1 MNLYFVF
8 CYVRTLLMKTHQI
21 PLQAY
26 LEALKFMGV
35 EDIDLDETQCKVIY
49 LDLFTQQNSI
59 DRILNHFLGIIA
71 NLIFE
76 NKIKGY
82 ISNSHNKL
90 VISKQN
96 PFPSLAAVV

>member
-1 MNLYFVF
+1 
-8 CYVRTLLMKTHQI
+8 MKTHQI
-21 PLQAY
+21 PIEAY

-35 EDIDLDETQCKVIY
+35 EDIDLDETQCMVLHIY
-49 LDLFTQQNSI
+49 LHVWIWSI
-59 DRILNHFLGIIA
+59 SFYGAGIIA

-96 PFPSLAAVV
+96 AFPSLAAIV

>member
-1 MNLYFVF
+1 MISFEFLIF
-8 CYVRTLLMKTHQI
+8 RTLLMKTHQI
-21 PLQAY
+21 PIEAY

-35 EDIDLDETQCKVIY
+35 EDIDLDETQCSVRY
-49 LDLFTQQNSI
+49 LCALYRIWSI
-59 DRILNHFLGIIA
+59 SFYNAGIIA

-96 PFPSLAAVV
+96 AFPSLAAIV